1 MNSQRTEMSQPKTR
15 LMQLLRQLALA
26 TERAAHPGST
36 TNATITSVVA
46 LAAALVLVLGAVIN
60 WPYAYFQL
68 LRVVV
73 CGTCAY
79 LALVAWGMEQHGWTA
94 ALVGVALLFNPFLTV
109 GLSRRIW
116 QVFDIVTA
124 AFLIFAA
131 MALSRARQK

>member
-1 MNSQRTEMSQPKTR
+1 MRDESFEGNNRRQSLRYGAV
-15 LMQLLRQLALA
+15 QL
-26 TERAAHPGST
+26 GST

-79 LALVAWGMEQHGWTA
+79 LELVASGMKQHGWTA
-94 ALVGVALLFNPFLTV
+94 ALVGVAFLFNPFLTV
-109 GLSRRIW
+109 GLSRGIW
-116 QVFDIVTA
+116 QVLDIVTA
-124 AFLIFAA
+124 AFLTFAV

>member
-1 MNSQRTEMSQPKTR
+1 VRDESVEGNNRRQS
-15 LMQLLRQLALA
+15 LRYG
-26 TERAAHPGST
+26 AAHPGST
-36 TNATITSVVA
+36 TNATIASVVVA

-60 WPYAYFQL
+60 WPYVYFQL

-109 GLSRRIW
+109 GLSRGIW
-116 QVFDIVTA
+116 QVLDIVTA
-124 AFLIFAA
+124 AFLTFAV